1 MAVKTVKLRAML
13 KRKIGEIKS
22 PTVMRQIHKALAEM
36 CDPYVPFKE
45 GNLSS
50 KRNIQVSEKGVRYT
64 MPYAR
69 YQYYGQ
75 VYGPNVPI
83 KDKDG
88 NVVGFFTPRGTKK
101 YRTGREISYSTEMH
115 PLASARWDQAMLRD
129 HEAEFLARVR
139 EIILKRR
146 KKRG

>member
-22 PTVMRQIHKALAEM
+22 PTVMRQIHKAFAEM
-36 CDPYVPFKE
+36 CDPYVPFKD

-50 KRNIQVSEKGVRYT
+50 KRNIQVSEKGVRYM

-83 KDKDG
+83 KDENG
-88 NVVGFFTPRGTKK
+88 NVLRYFTPKGTKK
-101 YRTGREISYSTEMH
+101 SPTGDELSYSHEKH
-115 PLASARWDQAMLRD
+115 PQACSRWDEAMLRE
-129 HEAEFLARVR
+129 HEATLLARVR
-139 EIILKRR
+139 EIILRR